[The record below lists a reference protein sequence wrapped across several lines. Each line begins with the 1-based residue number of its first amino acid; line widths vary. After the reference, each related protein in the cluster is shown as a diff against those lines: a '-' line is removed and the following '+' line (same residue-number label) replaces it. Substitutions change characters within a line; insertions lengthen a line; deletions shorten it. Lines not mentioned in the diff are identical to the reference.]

1 MKPSKLDRLPQV
13 YEDYMAWRQKI
24 RRTKDARR
32 LRIQSIL
39 GDFHVWLKDHHIDPD
54 ALKIEHVDAFLKIRS
69 QGLAPW
75 TRADTRGIVKDFLR
89 YLYLEKKM
97 LTRDLAAMIVAA
109 PVFNYEIPPKYLRKN
124 EIRKLFAAMDLST
137 DEGLRAHGVVR
148 LAYTTGLRPS
158 EIARIRLD
166 DICFEKQELT
176 LPLRKGQNPIVFPL
190 PEETVKAMAAYIIGA
205 RPEKAERH
213 LFLSLSPP
221 IRPITGTVVSM
232 IVKKAMQRAG
242 IPATAYWLRHTYAQN
257 LLESGASIFEIKEM
271 LGHDCLKATKRYV
284 HIHIKMMRKVLFDD

>member
-124 EIRKLFAAMDLST
+124 ATVSFCGWIVILSFDREAWGSTFSRAFDYSIHIIRSD
-137 DEGLRAHGVVR
+137 
-148 LAYTTGLRPS
+148 Y
-158 EIARIRLD
+158 
-166 DICFEKQELT
+166 
-176 LPLRKGQNPIVFPL
+176 
-190 PEETVKAMAAYIIGA
+190 
-205 RPEKAERH
+205 
-213 LFLSLSPP
+213 
-221 IRPITGTVVSM
+221 
-232 IVKKAMQRAG
+232 
-242 IPATAYWLRHTYAQN
+242 
-257 LLESGASIFEIKEM
+257 ASI
-271 LGHDCLKATKRYV
+271 CCR
-284 HIHIKMMRKVLFDD
+284 